1 MSERPQAGS
10 KGRAGPAE
18 GLALP
23 AARQAQTAA
32 MQLCLEPSLLC
43 CQASPSGKPGRNSS
57 PRPLKAG
64 NLERPSWALYPDPQ
78 LPTLGD
84 QPGVHSIVGNPELCW
99 ASVQGPRLV
108 RG

>member
-99 ASVQGPRLV
+99 ASVQGARLV